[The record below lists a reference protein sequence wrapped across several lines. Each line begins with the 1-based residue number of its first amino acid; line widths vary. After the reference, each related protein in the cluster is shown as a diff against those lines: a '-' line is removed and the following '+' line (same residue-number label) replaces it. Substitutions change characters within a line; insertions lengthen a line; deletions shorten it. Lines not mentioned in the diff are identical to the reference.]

1 MTQTDNS
8 LSIATARDIKSRLGS
23 DSAKTVAVIGSGFGG
38 LSLAIR
44 LQSAGVKTTLYEK
57 RDKLG
62 GRAYVYEQDGYTF
75 DAGPTVITEPASLEE
90 LFELTGARLSDYV
103 DLMRVDPFYR
113 LLWEDGFSFD
123 YCQDEASLLSQIEA
137 KSPDDVEGYKRF
149 HDYSEDLYV
158 EGYQKLGAVPF
169 LNFWSMIKAA
179 PQLAKLQGYRSVY
192 GRLSDF
198 VKDKHLREA
207 FSFHSLLVGG
217 DPFKT
222 SAVYSLIHALERR
235 GGIWFPR
242 GGTGALVKGM
252 GRFFEDI
259 GGEIKLNAP
268 VAEVTVVDDKCREVI
283 TAEGERRA
291 FDAVAS
297 NADVVHTYEN
307 LLGKSKRGANMG
319 KGLKSKRF
327 SNSLFVIYFGTNKKF
342 ENLVHHTIMFGPRYR
357 ELISDIFSGPGLP
370 DDFSLYLHRPTASDP
385 NLAPD
390 GCDSFYVLSP
400 VPNLEKAPVDWS
412 VEGEKYKQKIYQY
425 LEERYMPG
433 LRDSIVTDRIF
444 TPAHFESELNAH
456 AGSAFS
462 IEPIL
467 TQSAYFRIHNRDDQ
481 ISNLYFVGAGA
492 HPGAG
497 VPGVVGSAKATAGL
511 MVEDLGVSYPTTAP
525 ENQPAIAA
533 E

>member
-1 MTQTDNS
+1 MT
-8 LSIATARDIKSRLGS
+8 TA
-23 DSAKTVAVIGSGFGG
+23 AVIGSGFGG
-38 LSLAIR
+38 LALAVR
-44 LQSAGVKTTLYEK
+44 LQAAGIQTTLYEK

-62 GRAYVYEQDGYTF
+62 GRAYVYTQDGYTF
-75 DAGPTVITEPASLEE
+75 DAGPTVITEPASIEA
-90 LFELTGARLSDYV
+90 LFALTGANIRDYV
-103 DLMRVDPFYR
+103 ELMRVDPFYR
-113 LLWEDGFSFD
+113 LLWEDGYSFD
-123 YCQDEASLLSQIEA
+123 YCQDEDALLRQIEA
-137 KSPDDVEGYKRF
+137 KSPGDVDGYKRF

-198 VKDKHLREA
+198 IKDKHLREA

-242 GGTGALVKGM
+242 GGTGALVHGL
-252 GRFFEDI
+252 GRFFSDL
-259 GGEIKLNAP
+259 GGEIRLSTP
-268 VAEVTVVDDKCREVI
+268 VAEVTVVDGMCREVV
-283 TAEGERRA
+283 AESGERRT

-297 NADVVHTYEN
+297 NADVVHTYEK
-307 LLGKSKRGANMG
+307 LLGRSKRGASMG
-319 KGLKSKRF
+319 RALKGKRF
-327 SNSLFVIYFGTNKKF
+327 SNSLFVAYFGTNRRF
-342 ENLVHHTIMFGPRYR
+342 ENLVHHTIIFGPRYR
-357 ELISDIFSGPGLP
+357 ELIADIFSGPQLP

-385 NLAPD
+385 ALAPD

-400 VPNLEKAPVDWS
+400 VPNLEKADVDWA
-412 VEGEKYKQKIYQY
+412 VEGPKYKEKIFKY

-433 LRDSIVTDRIF
+433 LRESIVTDRIF
-444 TPAHFESELNAH
+444 TPAHFETELNAH

-481 ISNLYFVGAGA
+481 IPNLYFVGAGA

-511 MVEDLGVSYPTTAP
+511 ILEDLGAAYPAETADGR
-525 ENQPAIAA
+525 AALAA